1 MNIYIYKYQ
10 MIEKVKI
17 YSAEETLV
25 RINKWKD
32 ILKISTVDEFKK
44 KFNIDFPDYKWGD
57 DMEYSMEMYLKYVHN
72 IIIVSI

>member
-1 MNIYIYKYQ
+1 

-17 YSAEETLV
+17 YSAEETLE

-32 ILKISTVDEFKK
+32 ILNISTVDEFKK

-57 DMEYSMEMYLKYVHN
+57 DMEYSMEMYVKYIN
-72 IIIVSI
+72 KCIIVTI